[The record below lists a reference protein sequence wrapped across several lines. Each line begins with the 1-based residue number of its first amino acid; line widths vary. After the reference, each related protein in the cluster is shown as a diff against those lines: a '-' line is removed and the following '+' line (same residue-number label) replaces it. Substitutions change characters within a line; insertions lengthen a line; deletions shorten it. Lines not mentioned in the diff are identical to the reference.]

1 MASGE
6 PASCLKIVQ
15 ICVIV
20 YVHSNAYICAKE
32 LFSPHSVNTRPL
44 APPLSGTEP
53 LPTRVIAKQHSPAIP
68 TTKPLYQILS
78 AWKTIPRISRW
89 LLCIRAGVRPS
100 TTRFQWH
107 GAVSNIASKCTDPKT
122 RAMRIVRKRSDRTS
136 PSKQAGVQLFQPLF
150 CGAQERWRA
159 LPDTTSQAHQQSA
172 LQASVRDNFAGTA
185 RADIALASSQAVC
198 FSSDQDIATG
208 VMQDQG
214 GASFSDTHHPEPAE
228 PALVPRPD
236 RTAGGTAL
244 ADHHKE
250 GFAIPG
256 GRLGVAPEPGVVE
269 PSCAA
274 DIRGAERPALHSR
287 VLDTLSEVRAPS
299 TRCLYALKWGVFVK
313 LCGETHIDPAICNV
327 SDACRS
333 FLQYMLDSGSLPSTQ
348 SVCGSY
354 CLVSF
359 PAGQAINR

>member
-1 MASGE
+1 
-6 PASCLKIVQ
+6 
-15 ICVIV
+15 
-20 YVHSNAYICAKE
+20 
-32 LFSPHSVNTRPL
+32 
-44 APPLSGTEP
+44 
-53 LPTRVIAKQHSPAIP
+53 
-68 TTKPLYQILS
+68 
-78 AWKTIPRISRW
+78 
-89 LLCIRAGVRPS
+89 
-100 TTRFQWH
+100 
-107 GAVSNIASKCTDPKT
+107 
-122 RAMRIVRKRSDRTS
+122 MRIVRKRSDRTS

-299 TRCLYALKWGVFVK
+299 TRRLYALKWGVFVK
-313 LCGETHIDPAICNV
+313 LCGETHIGPAICNV

-333 FLQYMLDSGSLPSTQ
+333 FLQYMLDSGSLPSTLKVYVAAIASFPSPQGRQ
-348 SVCGSY
+348 SIGRHALV
-354 CLVSF
+354 VSF
-359 PAGQAINR
+359 LKGARG